1 MKYNPGEDYATWL
14 ERVRMYEHGV
24 ALQQIASGEPVD
36 KVLET
41 MSKRMVQKGL
51 HPLLKAI
58 QNVPNNYDSEE
69 NRKKYEENMKNRG
82 PVADHV
88 IEDKNE

>member
-1 MKYNPGEDYATWL
+1 MKYNPGEDYAAWL

-36 KVLET
+36 KVLEA

-58 QNVPNNYDSEE
+58 QNVPTNYDSEE
-69 NRKKYEENMKNRG
+69 SKKRYDENMKVRG

-88 IEDKNE
+88 VDDKHE

>member
-24 ALQQIASGEPVD
+24 ALQQVASGEPVD
-36 KVLET
+36 KVLEA
-41 MSKRMVQKGL
+41 MSKRMIQKGL

-58 QNVPNNYDSEE
+58 QNVPNNYNSEE
-69 NRKKYEENMKNRG
+69 SRKKYEENMKNRG

-88 IEDKNE
+88 IEDKDE

>member
-1 MKYNPGEDYATWL
+1 MKYNPDEDYSTWL
-14 ERVRMYEHGV
+14 ERVRMFEYGQ
-24 ALQQIASGEPVD
+24 ALQQIAQGVPVD
-36 KVLET
+36 QVLEQ
-41 MSKRMVQKGL
+41 MSRRMMQKVMY
-51 HPLLKAI
+51 PVLKAI
-58 QNVPNNYDSEE
+58 HDIPTNYDSEE